1 MNFSSSNSSDSNT
14 IIMDLQHQ
22 LLASG
27 FGLTAALHAVGL
39 ILLYKAN
46 DNDLPNQ
53 RWVTMNLATTE
64 MIFCLWSICRYLW
77 FFFAYKEYFKH
88 HLLIMFIDTHLYTII
103 KFAILHII
111 IDRFLYIY
119 MNIKYSVYVTKKV
132 LIITNIMQWLVSII
146 LNMTLTLNKASL
158 VSCYAY
164 LFVDIIIIITTVA
177 SFIYILIKI
186 RNINKTVDSRK
197 RKYGL
202 LKIWLKLKI
211 PTLMVLSYIVFNGS
225 STVMKVYYATYKAFD
240 LVVPATIID
249 LCGYLSDVLC
259 YIFLQKRIRTLLVP
273 RKKKGNS
280 CGKLDSIRVI

>member
-1 MNFSSSNSSDSNT
+1 MNFSSSNSSDSNSIT
-14 IIMDLQHQ
+14 MDLQHQ

-177 SFIYILIKI
+177 SFMYILLKI
-186 RNINKTVDSRK
+186 RNINKTVSSRK
-197 RKYGL
+197 RKDGL

-211 PTLMVLSYIVFNGS
+211 PTLMVLSYISFNGS

-259 YIFLQKRIRTLLVP
+259 YIFLQKRIRSLLVP
-273 RKKKGNS
+273 RKNKG
-280 CGKLDSIRVI
+280 K